1 VAKVTM
7 DSTRLRAALA
17 EAAEVAMEKAALG
30 MVGYVRTK
38 VGISARV
45 VMAGGQGRGNRRRA
59 AAKRYQP
66 SAPGEPPRKR
76 TGTLQK
82 SIAHEVE
89 RQPGAVLARVGTKVD
104 YGRFLEFGT
113 RRMKARPYLRPALT
127 EYLPKFHSIVMTELR
142 RKFPRR

>member
-1 VAKVTM
+1 M
-7 DSTRLRAALA
+7 NDTRLRTALA
-17 EAAEVAMEKAALG
+17 DAAAIAMEKAALG

-38 VGISARV
+38 VGISARIR
-45 VMAGGQGRGNRRRA
+45 MSGGQGRGNRRRA
-59 AAKRYQP
+59 AARIYQA

-89 RQPGAVLARVGTKVD
+89 RESNAIVARVGTKVD
-104 YGRFLEFGT
+104 YGRYLEFGT
-113 RRMKARPYLRPALT
+113 RKMAARPYLQPALT
-127 EYLPKFHSIVMTELR
+127 EYLPKFHAIVMTDLR